1 MKVCNVRKKISDRAG
16 RVISIS
22 MRLTDLQFLIKNVKQ
37 IISRDVILKCIS
49 YFMNIDEKI
58 RQLWLQHFFI
68 FFNTFYKYKSILYKY
83 INYLNIGWLIVLK
96 SL

>member
-1 MKVCNVRKKISDRAG
+1 MCRESAEVFFVHVGIIVIRDWIVICLALYIYMKVCNVRKKISDRAG

-58 RQLWLQHFFI
+58 RQL
-68 FFNTFYKYKSILYKY
+68 
-83 INYLNIGWLIVLK
+83 
-96 SL
+96 